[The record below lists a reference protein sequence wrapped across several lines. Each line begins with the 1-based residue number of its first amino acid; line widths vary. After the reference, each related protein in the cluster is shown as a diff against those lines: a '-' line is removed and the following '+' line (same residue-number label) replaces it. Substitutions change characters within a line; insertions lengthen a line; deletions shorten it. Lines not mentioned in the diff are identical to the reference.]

1 VGVEVDG
8 GDETE
13 VGVVE
18 DVADGGDLGFWCYVT
33 AAAGVT
39 GGWLLGCGG
48 RSEGYGGDLH
58 GVEEEAGA
66 AVVEVAEGDAE
77 DDLVDGELDGAGVF
91 DVGEDEGDG
100 AAGVVDGVGF
110 C

>member
-1 VGVEVDG
+1 
-8 GDETE
+8 
-13 VGVVE
+13 
-18 DVADGGDLGFWCYVT
+18 
-33 AAAGVT
+33 
-39 GGWLLGCGG
+39 LLGCGG
-48 RSEGYGGDLH
+48 RAEGYGGDLH

-77 DDLVDGELDGAGVF
+77 DDLVDGELDGAGVL

-100 AAGVVDGVGF
+100 AAGVVDGVSL